1 MDGLSL
7 NSEIC
12 PRCEEG
18 ILVTIQAHQDITLD
32 GSMVRIPNVQTE
44 VCRVCGFRSLSG
56 KEVGLFDLLF
66 APQYAKVKDLI
77 TAMKTAG
84 YYGMFLREDQSES
97 SLAFGSRHYV
107 ATLAEDLRDLYL
119 DNESSHII
127 QGLTTPKTGLVPIEL
142 VNHRYTVKLPKIGEG
157 ENGVV
162 YEYQENKTTVLK
174 LAKPRPYSRDHLKEE
189 YEVTDFFEKQK
200 IPVPR
205 ILESDPYGSYMI
217 KEKLAG
223 ESLAK
228 IYHDL
233 GGAETQAHRLVRSSV
248 ERFVNQLIE
257 LFGKNP
263 ETKTSVSPNN
273 IFILLAGNSCQCLLV
288 DTGPAPFHDYSQFD
302 FAEYW
307 EKVIPEKIKRYQAVG
322 YI

>member
-1 MDGLSL
+1 MSNQAFG
-7 NSEIC
+7 SEIC

-18 ILVTIQAHQDITLD
+18 ILVTVQTHQDITLE
-32 GSMVRIPNVQTE
+32 GSLVRIPNVQTE
-44 VCRVCGFRSLSG
+44 VCRVCGFQSLSG
-56 KEVGLFDLLF
+56 KEVGLFELLF
-66 APQYAKVKDLI
+66 APQYSKVKDLI
-77 TAMKTAG
+77 GALRTAG
-84 YYGMFLREDQSES
+84 YYGVFLREDRTES
-97 SLAFGSRHYV
+97 VLGFGSRQYV
-107 ATLAEDLRDLYL
+107 ANLAGDLKDLYL
-119 DNESSHII
+119 DNESSHVIK
-127 QGLTTPKTGLVPIEL
+127 GLTAVKSGVVPVEL

-162 YEYQENKTTVLK
+162 YAYQENKETVLK
-174 LAKPRPYSRDHLKEE
+174 IAKPRPYSRDHLKEE
-189 YEVTDFFEKQK
+189 YEVTDFFERQGV
-200 IPVPR
+200 PVPR
-205 ILESDPYGSYMI
+205 ILDSDPYGSYMI

-233 GGAETQAHRLVRSSV
+233 GGPESPRHHAVRNAV
-248 ERFVNQLIE
+248 ERFVNQLID
-257 LFGKNP
+257 LFEKHP

-273 IFILLAGNSCQCLLV
+273 IFVLISDHDCQCLLV
-288 DTGPAPFHDYSQFD
+288 DTGPAPLHDYSTFD